1 MVCIAMDLS
10 IIFVLL
16 TGLGL
21 GLGHS
26 LDPDHVVA
34 VSTLLCNNKS
44 LRKSITSATIWGV
57 GHSAVL
63 LVIGLLV
70 LTLSVVIPQDILKL
84 FDCAAGILL
93 IILGLFVV
101 RPLIAE
107 RIGPPKITTYEHAHS
122 HSHPHSHSHT
132 HEHDHENEHS
142 HTHLHKS
149 AITGA
154 VQGLG
159 GSAALMLV
167 TVSTVNSVMIGAAF
181 IFLFGVGVILGMV
194 GIACLVGSVIAY
206 TASNLE
212 KVHKL
217 IKALTGSASIV
228 FGIVIIVYALI

>member
-1 MVCIAMDLS
+1 MDLS
-10 IIFVLL
+10 IVFVLL

-34 VSTLLCNNKS
+34 VSTLVCNNKS
-44 LRKSITSATIWGV
+44 IRKCITSATIWGI

-70 LTLSVVIPQDILKL
+70 LTLSVVIPQTVLKL
-84 FDCAAGILL
+84 FDCAAGVLL
-93 IILGLFVV
+93 IILGSLVV
-101 RPLIAE
+101 RPLITE
-107 RIGPPKITTYEHAHS
+107 RINTHQIIAQEHN
-122 HSHPHSHSHT
+122 HSHT
-132 HEHDHENEHS
+132 SEHDPELEHS
-142 HTHLHKS
+142 HIHLHKS

-167 TVSTVNSVMIGAAF
+167 TLSTVNSLMIGTAF
-181 IFLFGVGVILGMV
+181 IFIFGVGVILGMV

-212 KVHKL
+212 KVHKI

-228 FGIVIIVYALI
+228 FGVVIIVHALA